1 MPRVAVVTGAASG
14 IGAAIVAAL
23 HESGWTV
30 AGLDLQPSPGVDLG
44 LACDVSDADA
54 VAAAVGRIAAELGPV
69 ETLVSAA
76 GHYEYCPVANITDE
90 RWNRML
96 SVHLGGLVNTVRA
109 VLPGMLDRGDG
120 AVVAIASELAIG
132 GTDSEAHYSA
142 AKGAMLGFVRSLGAE
157 VADAGVRV
165 NAVAPGPTD
174 TPLLPAPQRTPEY
187 LAALP
192 ARRLGRP
199 DEIAQ
204 AVRFLVDEGGFC
216 CGEVLSPNMGAVI

>member
-1 MPRVAVVTGAASG
+1 MSSVAVVTGAASG

-23 HESGWTV
+23 QRSGWSV
-30 AGLDLQPSPGVDLG
+30 AGLDLQPSPDVQLG
-44 LACDVSDADA
+44 LACDVADSDA
-54 VAAAVGRIAAELGPV
+54 VAAAVDRIGTELGPIGA
-69 ETLVSAA
+69 LVSAA
-76 GHYEYCPVANITDE
+76 GHYEYSPIGDITEE

-96 SVHLGGLVNTVRA
+96 SVHLGGLVNTARA
-109 VLPGMLDRGDG
+109 VLPGMLERGEG
-120 AVVAIASELAIG
+120 AIVAVSSELAIG
-132 GTDSEAHYSA
+132 GTESEAHYSA

-157 VADAGVRV
+157 VAGRGVRV

-204 AVRFLVDEGGFC
+204 AVQFLVDEGQFC